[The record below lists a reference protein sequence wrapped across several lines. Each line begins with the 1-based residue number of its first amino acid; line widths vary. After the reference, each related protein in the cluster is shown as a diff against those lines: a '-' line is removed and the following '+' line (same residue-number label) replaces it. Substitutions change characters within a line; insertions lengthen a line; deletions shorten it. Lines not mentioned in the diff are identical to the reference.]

1 MIVLI
6 NLKWLNNLLQM
17 TNRYTFLNKDK
28 SSRED
33 ISSTQIKTTDVNIL
47 LNRVKLDRKKTQKKN
62 ILISLSLVGLICSIS
77 IFLII

>member
-1 MIVLI
+1 
-6 NLKWLNNLLQM
+6 M

-28 SSRED
+28 SSREG

-62 ILISLSLVGLICSIS
+62 ILISLSLVVAG
-77 IFLII
+77 